1 VDKIFVTEIKIEM
14 CVTDINYLNNYGPIG
29 KDDGKC
35 FGFKNFYHRKFGCRD
50 LTVEILD
57 VKF

>member
-1 VDKIFVTEIKIEM
+1 M